1 MLAIKNMNKNYGS
14 KPILKNLNLDVKE
27 NEILSVVGPSG
38 AGKTTLLRCITGL
51 EPINSGELFLNGKKF
66 NPNDP
71 KKKAVIGLIFQDFQL
86 FPNLTVTQNI
96 TLAPKLRSI
105 MSKADIQDYAK
116 RLMKELNLYK
126 EKDLYPYQLSGGQ
139 KQRVA
144 IVRAL
149 MMRPKILCYDEP
161 TSALDPDLV
170 DTLANLIF
178 ALKKRGMTQIV
189 VSHDIPFAKKIADR
203 ILNIKAFSCTV

>member
-149 MMRPKILCYDEP
+149 MMRPKIL
-161 TSALDPDLV
+161 
-170 DTLANLIF
+170 
-178 ALKKRGMTQIV
+178 
-189 VSHDIPFAKKIADR
+189 
-203 ILNIKAFSCTV
+203 